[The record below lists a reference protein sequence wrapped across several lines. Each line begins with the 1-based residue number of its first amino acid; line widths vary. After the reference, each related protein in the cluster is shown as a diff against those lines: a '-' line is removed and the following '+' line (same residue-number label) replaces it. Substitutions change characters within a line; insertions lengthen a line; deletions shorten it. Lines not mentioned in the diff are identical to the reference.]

1 MYSWLS
7 LTDAN
12 FFCFPSPQLARAFHF
27 PQHANEI
34 FGELIL
40 FFRRGRLGY
49 RNLAKIFRSS
59 LCLLVICFISL
70 SVCHLLVIAFI
81 TRLCYL
87 LYVSSLFCMP
97 FAYRVIIFTS
107 SDAVYCL
114 FLRKRKIMLEHRSF
128 ERFFILASH
137 FHTFDTSSYK
147 WHFFIHLT
155 LLSH

>member
-1 MYSWLS
+1 MP
-7 LTDAN
+7 T
-12 FFCFPSPQLARAFHF
+12 FRFPSPQLARAFHF

-70 SVCHLLVIAFI
+70 SVCQLVIAFI

-87 LYVSSLFCMP
+87 LYVSSLFLHAICIP
-97 FAYRVIIFTS
+97 CNYLYFLRRS
-107 SDAVYCL
+107 LLS

-128 ERFFILASH
+128 ERFFILATH
-137 FHTFDTSSYK
+137 FHTIDTYSYK
-147 WHFFIHLT
+147 
-155 LLSH
+155 